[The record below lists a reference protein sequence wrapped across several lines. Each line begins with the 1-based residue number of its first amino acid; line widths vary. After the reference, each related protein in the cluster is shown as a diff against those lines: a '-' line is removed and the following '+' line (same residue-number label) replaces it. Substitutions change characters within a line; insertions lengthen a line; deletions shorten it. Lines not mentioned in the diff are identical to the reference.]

1 MVEMIG
7 IEPTSPRNLERIAGL
22 EPASSRW
29 QRDVLATGRYP
40 HQLSG
45 AGDGNR
51 TRIPSLEGSCAAIT
65 PHPLS
70 SRALHLRARGRHTH
84 WRPWQE
90 SNPQTFRFGGGVSTI
105 ASRPTTTG
113 VIDEARTRY
122 QQIHNLPA
130 HLFAFDHHT
139 SGGPNRIRTGD
150 FLRDKQAR
158 TARLLY
164 ESGKKTHW

>member
-1 MVEMIG
+1 MAAYLGADSRTRTDVVALAARCPGHWTI
-7 IEPTSPRNLERIAGL
+7 
-22 EPASSRW
+22 PASTFWSGR
-29 QRDVLATGRYP
+29 RESNPYPELGRLVRSHYATP
-40 HQLSG
+40 ALV
-45 AGDGNR
+45 
-51 TRIPSLEGSCAAIT
+51 
-65 PHPLS
+65 
-70 SRALHLRARGRHTH
+70 SRASPSREGTTPH

-90 SNPQTFRFGGGVSTI
+90 SNPQTFRFGDGVSTI

-113 VIDEARTRY
+113 VIDETRTRY

-164 ESGKKTHW
+164 ESGKKTHR